1 MTEKLKHTGVV
12 IKEEPADEEIPLDEN
27 RPEELNGCSDQECN
41 NLSNTLNILHAE
53 RNLENG
59 NRCLPNSQI
68 SNGENAIIKDNHHKK
83 LAEKLK
89 HTDVVIKEEPTDE
102 EMPLDENGPEELN
115 GCSTIF
121 NVMIVKNLFL
131 RNKT

>member
-1 MTEKLKHTGVV
+1 MTNKKYPNDFAMFRLPMADVV
-12 IKEEPADEEIPLDEN
+12 IKEEPADEEMPLDEN
-27 RPEELNGCSDQECN
+27 GPEELNGCSDQECN

-59 NRCLPNSQI
+59 NGCLPNSQI

-89 HTDVVIKEEPTDE
+89 HTDVVIKEEPTDPSRLKYLLSYPP
-102 EMPLDENGPEELN
+102 PL
-115 GCSTIF
+115 
-121 NVMIVKNLFL
+121 
-131 RNKT
+131 R